1 MKCLDEARGRG
12 VEDVDPVRGQLVVG
26 VLDQLVHVLV
36 VLTSVLEKVIYMRK
50 FYFTMS

>member
-12 VEDVDPVRGQLVVG
+12 VEDVDSVFGQLGVG

-36 VLTSVLEKVIYMRK
+36 VLTCVLEQSHSNG
-50 FYFTMS
+50 FHEFF